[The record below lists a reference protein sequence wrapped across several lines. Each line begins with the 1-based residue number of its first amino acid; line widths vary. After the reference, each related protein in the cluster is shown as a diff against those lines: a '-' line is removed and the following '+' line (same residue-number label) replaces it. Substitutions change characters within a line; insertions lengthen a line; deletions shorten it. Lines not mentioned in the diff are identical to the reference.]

1 MTTLL
6 DEQLLSRG
14 LRSDEAHV
22 VFGGQKVPVIKFN
35 CYEDIPWLSHGF
47 STREGGVSTGIFGS
61 MNLSFTR
68 GDDPE
73 AVMENF
79 RRFGEAVGMDHRAM
93 VFTQQTHTTNVRV
106 ATAADRGK
114 GIICH
119 RDYTDVDGLITNEP
133 GVPLVTFFADCVP
146 LYFVDPVRRVIGASH
161 SGWRGTVR
169 KMGQVTVEAM
179 ARTYGCE
186 PADLIAVIGPSI
198 CGNCYEVSQD
208 VADAFRAAFE
218 PEAWP
223 QLLRDKG
230 SGKYMLDLWKA
241 NQWILAKAGLRRE
254 NIHVSGLCTHCHPDA
269 LWSHRSLGSARGS
282 LAGFMM
288 IREA

>member
-1 MTTLL
+1 
-6 DEQLLSRG
+6 
-14 LRSDEAHV
+14 
-22 VFGGQKVPVIKFN
+22 
-35 CYEDIPWLSHGF
+35 
-47 STREGGVSTGIFGS
+47 
-61 MNLSFTR
+61 
-68 GDDPE
+68 
-73 AVMENF
+73 
-79 RRFGEAVGMDHRAM
+79 MDHRTM

-114 GIICH
+114 GIICD

-218 PEAWP
+218 PEVWP
-223 QLLRDKG
+223 QLLKDKG
-230 SGKYMLDLWKA
+230 NGKYLLDLWQA
-241 NQWILAKAGLRRE
+241 NVQILADAGLRRE